1 MLIRMLIGSIFGVFG
16 LFFVLMSP
24 AFGDN
29 VNIVDIVAKSGNN
42 YKDGGVIAV
51 GSEIFFDKEVTMLEV
66 PDEIKGAQ
74 FIKGWNEDAGW
85 HFNNPLDPID
95 KIIDDQ
101 ENFLKITVDRAVRLW
116 ILFDRSNEDAIIK
129 SRKEFG
135 VDLLWLWDG
144 KKFERT
150 NIIASAKGSSIDFTV
165 YRSKSIYPKGIIVLG
180 ALGSQGKIMYVP
192 LFAETSQAVQP
203 DGKLAAVWGRLK
215 ATQAHGF

>member
-1 MLIRMLIGSIFGVFG
+1 MLTRVTFGVFG

-29 VNIVDIVAKSGNN
+29 VNIVDIVAKSGNT

-51 GSEIFFDKEVTMLEV
+51 GSEVFFDKEVTMLEV

-85 HFNNPLDPID
+85 HFNNPLDPVD
-95 KIIDDQ
+95 KIFDDQ
-101 ENFLKITVDRAVRLW
+101 KNFLKIVVDRAVRLW
-116 ILFDRSNEDAIIK
+116 ILFDRSNEDAIIANRK
-129 SRKEFG
+129 SAG
-135 VDLLWLWDG
+135 DPWLWDG
-144 KKFERT
+144 KKFEQT

-192 LFAETSQAVQP
+192 LVADAPQAVQP
-203 DGKLAAVWGRLK
+203 DGKLAAVWGGLK